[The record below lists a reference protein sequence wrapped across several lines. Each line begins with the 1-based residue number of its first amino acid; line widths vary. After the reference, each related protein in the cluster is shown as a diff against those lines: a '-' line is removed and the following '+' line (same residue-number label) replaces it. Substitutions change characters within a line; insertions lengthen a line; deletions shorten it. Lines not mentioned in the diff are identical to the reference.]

1 MKYFPLFRCN
11 LNEIGHVLNN
21 SGVGGDGGT
30 AAVIV
35 RDGVNIG
42 IIYIR

>member
-1 MKYFPLFRCN
+1 MKYYPLFRCN

-21 SGVGGDGGT
+21 TGVRVDGGT

-35 RDGVNIG
+35 RDGVNMG